1 MSQPSELAQKRAEDY
16 KRFKF
21 YAAVGIGIAAPIII
35 ALPPRKLDIYTASLI
50 TACVASVDYLLTERT
65 GKGILSQ
72 MATLVPAKP
81 ALLNDLPT
89 KKAEELN
96 ERMRIARIQ
105 EQELE
110 RLRGS
115 MAGEEEEEEEKPS
128 LRKSIRKFWMG
139 RETEGWVERRR
150 EEERKALAEG
160 KTYSEI
166 MMDYVREAW
175 RLDEGREQDGN
186 AEKSPAEQQEVQP
199 VEQNETDS
207 TS

>member
-16 KRFKF
+16 KKVKF
-21 YAAVGIGIAAPIII
+21 YAAVGIGIAAPVII

-50 TACVASVDYLLTERT
+50 TACVVSADYLLTERT

-81 ALLNDLPT
+81 TLLNDLPT
-89 KKAEELN
+89 QKAEELN

-110 RLRGS
+110 KLRGS
-115 MAGEEEEEEEKPS
+115 MAGEEEEEEKPS

-139 RETEGWVERRR
+139 RETEGWIERRR

-160 KTYSEI
+160 KTYAEI
-166 MMDYVREAW
+166 MMDYVRDAW
-175 RLDEGREQDGN
+175 RLDERREQGSN
-186 AEKSPAEQQEVQP
+186 AEKNPVDKQEAQPADQSEK
-199 VEQNETDS
+199 DS

>member
-1 MSQPSELAQKRAEDY
+1 MSQPSELAKKRAEDY
-16 KRFKF
+16 KRFKL
-21 YAAVGIGIAAPIII
+21 YAAVGIGVAAPILI
-35 ALPPRKLDIYTASLI
+35 ALPPRKLDVYTAALV

-81 ALLNDLPT
+81 TLLNDLPT

-115 MAGEEEEEEEKPS
+115 MLGEEEEEEEKPS

-139 RETEGWVERRR
+139 RETEGWIERRR

-160 KTYSEI
+160 KSYSEI
-166 MMDYVREAW
+166 MMDYFRDAW
-175 RLDEGREQDGN
+175 RLDEGREQGGN
-186 AEKSPAEQQEVQP
+186 TEKNPVEQQEVQP
-199 VEQNETDS
+199 VEQNEKDS